1 MKALCAQFARFGA
14 IGAVGTLTHYALL
27 LALVQAA
34 GVDAVAA
41 SALGAAAGAGVNYA
55 LNYRYTFRS
64 ARRHREALPRFL
76 AIAAAGLALNTFL
89 MWLLVEGLRLHYFAA
104 QLVATAGVLGWNFLA
119 NRHWTFGK
127 DAA

>member
-1 MKALCAQFARFGA
+1 MKTLATQFARFGA
-14 IGAVGTLTHYALL
+14 AGAVGTGAHYTLFLL
-27 LALVQAA
+27 LIRLA
-34 GVDAVAA
+34 GVDPVAA
-41 SALGAAAGAGVNYA
+41 SAAGALLGAGVNYV

-76 AIAAAGLALNTFL
+76 AVAAAGLALNILL
-89 MWLLVEGLRLHYFAA
+89 MWLLVDGLRVHYLAA
-104 QLVATAGVLGWNFLA
+104 QVAATAGVLVWNFLA